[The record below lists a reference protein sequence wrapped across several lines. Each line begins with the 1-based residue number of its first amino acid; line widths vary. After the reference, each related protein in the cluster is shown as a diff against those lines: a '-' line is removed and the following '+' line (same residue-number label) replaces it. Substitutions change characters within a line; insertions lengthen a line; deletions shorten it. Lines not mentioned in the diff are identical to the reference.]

1 MPGQLKKYTDFQ
13 ISYVHSVL
21 NDTESIKFFESKIW
35 KILPSEVKQL
45 ESLKEFK
52 KAIKQW
58 KQSSCQWRLF
68 KTHLHRLGFIWNR
81 FTHISF

>member
-21 NDTESIKFFESKIW
+21 KDTESIKFFESKIW

-52 KAIKQW
+52 KAIKQ
-58 KQSSCQWRLF
+58 
-68 KTHLHRLGFIWNR
+68 
-81 FTHISF
+81 